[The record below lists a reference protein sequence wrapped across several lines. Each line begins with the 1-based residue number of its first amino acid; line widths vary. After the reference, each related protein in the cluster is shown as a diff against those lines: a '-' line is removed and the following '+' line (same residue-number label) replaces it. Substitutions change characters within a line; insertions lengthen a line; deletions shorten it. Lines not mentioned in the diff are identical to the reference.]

1 MVARYMQKEA
11 HEGLWARRVALF
23 FLQLLVLTVLLHH
36 FASLSTPA
44 AMNLMAVSMFGM
56 LAAIAIALYCLVRI
70 WFGGELGAG
79 FAIGAL
85 VIALIGL
92 AVPAYYM
99 SAAVLLP
106 PLTDIQTSPRDP
118 LQFKQIP
125 AQRPSDSNPIED
137 PDEVIAA
144 EQETAYPDIRP
155 MELERSST
163 EVFDMVKEAVK
174 RIGWETVSVTPPSL
188 AGPGVIEATDRTLI
202 MGFTDDVAVAIG
214 GDDSRATIDVRSVSR
229 YGMHD
234 LGTNAARIRA
244 FFEEM
249 KATLAKG
256 EKTGLEQA
264 DVKPAPVAKKQ
275 VLKKRVKR
283 KPQGARK
290 RQAPPREAPRRSP
303 FFLFR

>member
-23 FLQLLVLTVLLHH
+23 FVQLLVLTVLLHR
-36 FASLSTPA
+36 FAGLSTPA
-44 AMNLMAVSMFGM
+44 AMNLLAVSIIGL
-56 LAAIAIALYCLVRI
+56 LAAVGIAVFCLVRI

-85 VIALIGL
+85 AIALIGL
-92 AVPAYYM
+92 AVPSYYL
-99 SAAVLLP
+99 AQAVVLP

-118 LQFKQIP
+118 LEFKELP
-125 AQRPSDSNPIED
+125 AQRPSDANRIED
-137 PDEVIAA
+137 PDEVAA
-144 EQETAYPDIRP
+144 TEQEEGYPDIRP
-155 MELERSST
+155 MELERSAT

-174 RIGWETVSVTPPSL
+174 RLGWETVSVTPPSL
-188 AGPGVIEATDRTLI
+188 AGPGLIEATDRTLV
-202 MGFTDDVAVAIG
+202 MGFTDDVAIG
-214 GDDSRATIDVRSVSR
+214 ISGDDSRAQIDIRSVSR

-234 LGTNAARIRA
+234 FGKNAARIRT
-244 FFEEM
+244 FFDEM

-264 DVKPAPVAKKQ
+264 TAKPAPVAKKQ

-283 KPQGARK
+283 KPQGRK
-290 RQAPPREAPRRSP
+290 RQAPSSESPGRSP